1 MCDHTRKSSHISLS
15 QEKIFS
21 FYSKLGH
28 FYSHVV
34 PKNKDFSGKCSFDYL
49 DIKVLKNWQTPI
61 NDSTWDQMPSTSH
74 FWLYHWKNYPKL
86 MLSNQSNTKKSF

>member
-1 MCDHTRKSSHISLS
+1 MCDHTWKLSHISLS
-15 QEKIFS
+15 QGKIFS

-49 DIKVLKNWQTPI
+49 DIKVLKNWQAPK
-61 NDSTWDQMPSTSH
+61 NDSQEIKCLQQVILDCTNSKLSKIDGFMPI
-74 FWLYHWKNYPKL
+74 
-86 MLSNQSNTKKSF
+86 